1 MKSKKHGI
9 RISANRVIITSF
21 LVDALDVLLSLV
33 VAVLS
38 GSVVMI
44 SQVLEGLADLASS
57 GFLIVGLSRSS
68 RNADKTHPFGYGRE
82 IYFWTL
88 VSALLMF
95 GITASLS
102 FYLGLQRFQHPKPI
116 QSIGLAF
123 GVLGITLLTNGY
135 AFFISLRRLLKDRKI
150 LRVVEIFYRS
160 SLVETKTTFILDLM
174 GSLASLLGILAL
186 LVYAL
191 TGDYRFDGLGAMVIG
206 IVLAIFSYFLILGI
220 RDLMV
225 GKSASLE
232 TEERIKEAT
241 KKIKEVSDVLDLKT
255 MHIGSEKLLVNMEVN
270 LESGITTRE
279 IERIIDKIK
288 ARVEKE
294 VPSVKHIQVELETR
308 ES

>member
-1 MKSKKHGI
+1 VKKQGK

-21 LVDALDVLLSLV
+21 LVDILDILLSLV
-33 VAVLS
+33 VAILS
-38 GSVVMI
+38 GSIIMI
-44 SQVLEGLADLASS
+44 SQVLEGFADLASS

-82 IYFWTL
+82 IYFWAL

-95 GITASLS
+95 GITASIS
-102 FYLGLQRFQHPKPI
+102 FYLGFQRFQNPRPVTN
-116 QSIGLAF
+116 IGLAF

-135 AFFISLRRLLKDRKI
+135 AFFISVRRLLRNRKI
-150 LRVVEIFYRS
+150 LKVIEIFYKS

-206 IVLAIFSYFLILGI
+206 VVLAIFSYFLILGI
-220 RDLMV
+220 RDLMI

-232 TEERIKEAT
+232 TEERIRQAT
-241 KKIKEVSDVLDLKT
+241 RKIKEVSEVLDLKT
-255 MHIGSEKLLVNMEVN
+255 MHIGSERLLVNMEVN

-279 IERIIDKIK
+279 IEKIMDKIK
-288 ARVEKE
+288 AQVEKE

-308 ES
+308 D